1 MTKSGAALVGTQ
13 DRPVRSAQKYVYSAS
28 VRISRR
34 QQLSFSVQAAC
45 APQAFDINERG
56 SRPRRNTNLP
66 VAPLWCDLEFFPNSR
81 GNKAAANLR
90 PKVEYTAVLLSCGA
104 CVLRYSRFRVL
115 RVTVL
120 CDRDHIVTGT
130 VTSGRPGQARAESLT
145 RNELTPPRQS
155 LGLGLGGSSGSRP
168 AAPPAAAEDR
178 SGMITQIQLPLISS
192 KFAQSDSDLLAR
204 ECARAPAK
212 RKQARRGAAP
222 RSRTP

>member
-1 MTKSGAALVGTQ
+1 M
-13 DRPVRSAQKYVYSAS
+13 
-28 VRISRR
+28 
-34 QQLSFSVQAAC
+34 
-45 APQAFDINERG
+45 
-56 SRPRRNTNLP
+56 
-66 VAPLWCDLEFFPNSR
+66 WCDLEFFPNSR

-204 ECARAPAK
+204 ECARIPAQASAAGRGPAVADPVPRPSQELWCAATK
-212 RKQARRGAAP
+212 PGNGLMNKFRKDKTHNAHISSFDFLCRDRPNGNDFRFTSAYGV
-222 RSRTP
+222 